1 MTRQTD
7 PLTRITTHFNMDVED
22 NADVQALSTLL
33 EAQHVS
39 IGVCIYEAVDKEGW
53 EALARAVQGF
63 GTKEKNLHRVFV
75 TLVGL
80 AGVRREDIKAVW
92 DVTSDFMVWRN
103 DEDLSPEG
111 RSQEGQMFV
120 QADDTWEDLEEI
132 LDMNEAEFEA
142 RYRKDMKE
150 KFGVE
155 LDSD

>member
-1 MTRQTD
+1 M
-7 PLTRITTHFNMDVED
+7 
-22 NADVQALSTLL
+22 
-33 EAQHVS
+33 
-39 IGVCIYEAVDKEGW
+39 
-53 EALARAVQGF
+53 ARAVQGF
-63 GTKEKNLHRVFV
+63 GTEDKNLHRVFV

-80 AGVRREDIKAVW
+80 AGVRREDVKAVW
-92 DVTSDFMVWRN
+92 EVTPDFIVWRN

>member
-1 MTRQTD
+1 
-7 PLTRITTHFNMDVED
+7 MDVED

-63 GTKEKNLHRVFV
+63 GTDDKNLHRVFV

-92 DVTSDFMVWRN
+92 EVTPDFIVWRN

>member
-1 MTRQTD
+1 M
-7 PLTRITTHFNMDVED
+7 
-22 NADVQALSTLL
+22 
-33 EAQHVS
+33 
-39 IGVCIYEAVDKEGW
+39 
-53 EALARAVQGF
+53 ARAVQGF
-63 GTKEKNLHRVFV
+63 GTEDKNLHRVFV

-80 AGVRREDIKAVW
+80 AGVRREDIEAVW
-92 DVTSDFMVWRN
+92 EVTQDFMVWRN

-111 RSQEGQMFV
+111 RSQEGQMG
-120 QADDTWEDLEEI
+120 ALAYTWGYLEEI

>member
-1 MTRQTD
+1 
-7 PLTRITTHFNMDVED
+7 MDR
-22 NADVQALSTLL
+22 
-33 EAQHVS
+33 
-39 IGVCIYEAVDKEGW
+39 EGW

-63 GTKEKNLHRVFV
+63 GTEDKNLHRVFV
-75 TLVGL
+75 TLAGL

-92 DVTSDFMVWRN
+92 EVTPDFIVWRN

-111 RSQEGQMFV
+111 RSQEGQV
-120 QADDTWEDLEEI
+120 GVLADDTWEDLEEI

-142 RYRKDMKE
+142 RYRKDMRE

>member
-1 MTRQTD
+1 MD
-7 PLTRITTHFNMDVED
+7 PLARITTHFNMDVED
-22 NADVQALSTLL
+22 NADVQALTTLL

-63 GTKEKNLHRVFV
+63 GTEDKNLHRVFV
-75 TLVGL
+75 TLAGL
-80 AGVRREDIKAVW
+80 AGVRREDVKAVW
-92 DVTSDFMVWRN
+92 EVTPDFIVWRN

-111 RSQEGQMFV
+111 RSQEGQMGV
-120 QADDTWEDLEEI
+120 LATTWGYLEEI

-142 RYRKDMKE
+142 RHRKDMRE

-155 LDSD
+155 LDSDDSD